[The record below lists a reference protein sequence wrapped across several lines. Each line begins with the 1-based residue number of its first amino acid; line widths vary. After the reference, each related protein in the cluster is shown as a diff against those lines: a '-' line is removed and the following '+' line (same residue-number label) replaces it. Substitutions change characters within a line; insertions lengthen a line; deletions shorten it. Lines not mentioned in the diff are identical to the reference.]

1 MIRKLLNFSYRV
13 LIRVAY
19 GRARIY
25 LLRLM
30 GVKIGENCLIFYADF
45 STEPYLIEMGNHVT
59 VSSGVRFITHDGA
72 VWLFRQEYPDLD
84 IFGPIRIGNNSC
96 IGMNAIL
103 LPNTQIGENCIVAA
117 GAVVKG
123 RFPDNSLIIG
133 NPAKRV
139 LDTRMQKRLYMMSPS
154 KFNTKHLSNRKKKNL
169 LLDRYF
175 NEKKSVREPVKTVSE
190 TEIN

>member
-1 MIRKLLNFSYRV
+1 
-13 LIRVAY
+13 
-19 GRARIY
+19 
-25 LLRLM
+25 
-30 GVKIGENCLIFYADF
+30 
-45 STEPYLIEMGNHVT
+45 
-59 VSSGVRFITHDGA
+59 
-72 VWLFRQEYPDLD
+72 
-84 IFGPIRIGNNSC
+84 
-96 IGMNAIL
+96 MNAIL

-154 KFNTKHLSNRKKKNL
+154 KFNMKRLSNRKKRKV
-169 LLDRYF
+169 LLDRF
-175 NEKKSVREPVKTVSE
+175 FKEKKSTLEHTKTVSH